1 MKYKITDIMNFIE
14 TSSCSTIMQAAT
26 KLEISQP
33 GLSESIK
40 RLEDDIGYKLF
51 YRSRTGIMLTPNG
64 KTFLKKAKN
73 TMNSLED
80 LYADN
85 SSSSAFFQT
94 PISIGAHPTVAQYSL
109 PRAFQLLR
117 EKAPDFNFELVH
129 GLSREMQYDI
139 QKGNIDIGI
148 VINPSSVPDLVI
160 SKLATDRVCI
170 WHHPKNDHHD
180 TVYCNLNLFQAQS
193 ILKKWKYKPSKVIST
208 DSLELIAQF
217 TNKGLGYG
225 ILPERVVKLLAP
237 KLELMDD
244 SPQFA
249 DEISLVYRPEFGKTL
264 AEKLTIDAI
273 KKVFQ

>member
-1 MKYKITDIMNFIE
+1 MKYKITDVMNFVE

-40 RLEDDIGYKLF
+40 RLENDIGYKLF
-51 YRSRTGIMLTPNG
+51 YRSRTGIKLTPNG
-64 KTFLKKAKN
+64 KTFLKKAKD

-85 SSSSAFFQT
+85 SSSSVFSKT
-94 PISIGAHPTVAQYSL
+94 PITIGTHPTVAQYSL
-109 PRAFQLLR
+109 PRAFQILR
-117 EKAPDFNFELVH
+117 KKAPDFNFELVH

-148 VINPSSVPDLVI
+148 VINPSAVPDLVI
-160 SKLATDRVCI
+160 SRLATDRVCI
-170 WHHPKNDHHD
+170 WHHPKNDHYD
-180 TVYCNLNLFQAQS
+180 TVYCNLNLFQTQS
-193 ILKKWKYKPSKVIST
+193 ILKKWKSKPKNIIST

-237 KLELMDD
+237 KLELKDG

-249 DEISLVYRPEFGKTL
+249 DEISLVYRPEFGKAL